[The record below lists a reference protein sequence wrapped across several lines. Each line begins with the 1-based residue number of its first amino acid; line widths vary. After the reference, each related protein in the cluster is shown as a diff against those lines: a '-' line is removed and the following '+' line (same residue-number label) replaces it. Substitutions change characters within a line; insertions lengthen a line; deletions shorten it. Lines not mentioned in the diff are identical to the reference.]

1 MQTSLQHADNARE
14 TPRNTEVRALALP
27 THTRARPP
35 PFCPSSALHY
45 PLPFFPSQER
55 SAVTPRD
62 ATALRARG
70 GGPVATVT
78 PPHRVR
84 KAGWLTK
91 QPLKGHLLSRARQR
105 YVVLTDGAIH
115 WYEDERQLTLKGSL
129 PLAGARVERDGSQL
143 RVHAGGQCLVLSGD
157 DLDAWE
163 AIVRGVTSPSAPAGE
178 VAPSEQTAP
187 AVASTVPSATAPL
200 AAAPALPPPAGAP
213 TRKPSSAPTAA
224 TDASASEE
232 RTSAERRLRV
242 IGQAMRVQSAG
253 SGDYAGAEFLFGP
266 DGLPPSYWGVSKAQ
280 LTEFREAVA
289 KAVADGTLINPHAH
303 DPHHLH
309 HYPQQRFDDPAVGP
323 NMYQVTDQFLKPL
336 TKQHPELPGVSYALM
351 RNAAHGG
358 LRCDLF
364 FSHVWSEGVYEF
376 IAHALAHW
384 PDECEGAYICT
395 LSNPQNLNIGTLLG
409 SQPRDSP
416 FYKVLTSEPRPRML
430 MLANRH
436 TPIHTRLWCVYEAFL
451 AYELGI
457 AVSIAGEALHLLSG
471 DLAEFLRLKE
481 DAAKRMVDEA
491 RAPVTEAVASLEA
504 QGAAA
509 LHTLL
514 PRVDA
519 AFEEVGRAKLRV
531 LRAEDATLVDFER
544 ATCFSEADADAI
556 RSDIGTRSRAAASF
570 VAGLVR
576 DAVCRGSE
584 EAGEAIALDG
594 ADLTVPTSIFALVAR
609 MWLGRATVTRLA
621 LRRCMLSAEGMLDVQ
636 HAARWLTQLQVRSDR
651 RPACPHARV
660 HIDMLA
666 SSARPCAS
674 PLPLHVGDRIFSA
687 PPSPSTLA
695 IPLAGG
701 RPQLHRPDAG
711 QPPRFCAPRL

>member
-178 VAPSEQTAP
+178 VAPSEVQTAP

-457 AVSIAGEALHLLSG
+457 AVRIAGEALHLLSG

-584 EAGEAIALDG
+584 TGEAIALDG
-594 ADLTVPTSIFALVAR
+594 ADLTVPTSVLALVAR

-621 LRRCMLSAEGMLDVQ
+621 LRRCVLSAESILDVQ
-636 HAARWLTQLQVRSDR
+636 HAARWLTQLQVR
-651 RPACPHARV
+651 PP
-660 HIDMLA
+660 LPQ
-666 SSARPCAS
+666 RPCARS
-674 PLPLHVGDRIFSA
+674 HVCSA
-687 PPSPSTLA
+687 HLA
-695 IPLAGG
+695 LVFFVVGG
-701 RPQLHRPDAG
+701 RSQRHRPDARRH
-711 QPPRFCAPRL
+711 PLRAP